1 MARARRQSEQ
11 DNVDRFIESIREEL
25 PQLDLEVEAIV
36 DRIRG
41 LARRLRRDHDETL
54 GEIGLNWGEFGLLGM
69 LKSAGPPYRRS
80 PGQLAKFG
88 DLSSGAMTNRLDRL
102 EERGLIRRLPDP
114 NDRRALHIELTEP
127 GAEVYLRAVDAQAG
141 KEQHVTA
148 SLTAAE
154 KRQLND
160 LLRKLMLEYERRDGT
175 SDEK

>member
-1 MARARRQSEQ
+1 MAQVPREREL
-11 DNVDRFIESIREEL
+11 DNVDRFVESIREEL
-25 PQLDLEVEAIV
+25 PQLDLDVEAIV

-54 GEIGLNWGEFGLLGM
+54 REFGLNWGEFGLLGM
-69 LKSAGPPYRRS
+69 LKRVGPPYRSS

-114 NDRRALHIELTEP
+114 TDRRALQVELTQR
-127 GAEVYLRAVDAQAG
+127 GTEVYLQAVDAQAG
-141 KEQHVTA
+141 KEQHVTSA
-148 SLTAAE
+148 LTAAE

-160 LLRKLMLEYERRDGT
+160 LLRKLMLEYERRD
-175 SDEK
+175 DRDA